1 MITFQNSKLS
11 KKKYQTLITEKDAN
25 HYLKLKL
32 YLDTGLFDKNKNIIS
47 ITSLL
52 DFYKYLKQGTTIKIV
67 FAPSKMW
74 KMSDSFGFSL
84 NIRRILLKDEVK
96 EEPQREISFLE
107 ETEED

>member
-1 MITFQNSKLS
+1 MNS
-11 KKKYQTLITEKDAN
+11 
-25 HYLKLKL
+25 
-32 YLDTGLFDKNKNIIS
+32 GLFDKNKNRIS

-52 DFYKYLKQGTTIKIV
+52 DFYKNLKQGTTVKIV

-96 EEPQREISFLE
+96 EEPQKERSFLE